1 MRLIAL
7 YRQPPDPQAFDQAYF
22 GTHLPLIAKVPG
34 LQQTAVSRFT
44 RTVVGD
50 GCYMMAEMS
59 CPDEATLKAA
69 MRSPQMGEAGAN
81 LATFADGLTTL
92 MFADDVDGP
101 GGRPA
106 GAG

>member
-7 YRQPPDPQAFDQAYF
+7 YRQPADPKAFDQAYF

-44 RTVVGD
+44 RTVMGD
-50 GCYMMAEMS
+50 GFYMMAEMTF
-59 CPDEATLKAA
+59 PDEDTLKAA

-81 LATFADGLTTL
+81 LATFADGLVTL
-92 MFADDVDGP
+92 MFAKEE
-101 GGRPA
+101 PA
-106 GAG
+106 G